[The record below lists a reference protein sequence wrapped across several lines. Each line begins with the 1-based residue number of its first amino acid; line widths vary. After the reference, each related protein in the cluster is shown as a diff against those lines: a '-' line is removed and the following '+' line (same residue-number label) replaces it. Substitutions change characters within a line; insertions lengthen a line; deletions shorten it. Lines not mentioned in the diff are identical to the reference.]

1 MRWLVLSLVV
11 ALLAL
16 GASASW
22 MRPNNLS
29 PECPSPTGGSFLR
42 PSSGDLCNECCERCY
57 ALHFDALVVN
67 AAATNTAYCNTNGT
81 LCPVWVFYRVAPCC
95 ACTGAEQTESSSVC
109 TGTGARNQTTQTL
122 SACQLKNLTMLV
134 GPQQEAITDLFMGC
148 DADEIVLNK
157 YAHSSDAANE
167 HYTVVGID
175 ACTSSPGGGSLQ
187 LVYSSYHDGAR
198 FPDVCFADSHFASS
212 VNTSQSGILASS
224 LVIFGPASPSSVW
237 LVANMSH
244 RAPLPISCRVWDS
257 VLDHECNSNAIDS
270 LATIEAHAVDQ
281 VGLPEVPKVNSNK
294 VHHNSDVSSASVEP
308 SDVVPLFGLDL
319 VDGAPQA

>member
-1 MRWLVLSLVV
+1 MRWAALSLVV

-16 GASASW
+16 GVGASW

-29 PECPSPTGGSFLR
+29 PECPSPSGGSFIR
-42 PSSGDLCNECCERCY
+42 PSSGDLCNQCCERCY
-57 ALHFDALVVN
+57 ALHFEATVVN
-67 AAATNTAYCNTNGT
+67 AAATNTAYCNTNGA
-81 LCPVWVFYRVAPCC
+81 LCPVWVFFRVAPCC
-95 ACTGAEQTESSSVC
+95 ECTGAEQTESSSIC
-109 TGTGARNQTTQTL
+109 TDVGARNRTTQTQ

-134 GPQQEAITDLFMGC
+134 GPQHEPVTDLFMGC

-187 LVYSSYHDGAR
+187 LVYSAYHEGPR
-198 FPDVCFADSHFASS
+198 FPNICFADSHFASK

-224 LVIFGPASPSSVW
+224 LVIFGPSSPSSVW

-244 RAPLPISCRVWDS
+244 RAPLPVSCRVWDD
-257 VLDHECNSNAIDS
+257 VLENECNSNAIDS
-270 LATIEAHAVDQ
+270 ITTIAAHAVDQ
-281 VGLPEVPKVNSNK
+281 VGLPEVPKPAK
-294 VHHNSDVSSASVEP
+294 VQHNSAAPVAPSNVAPTFEVAPVE
-308 SDVVPLFGLDL
+308 S
-319 VDGAPQA
+319 PQE